1 MANPDLI
8 LYGGKVFPRADQRS
22 GAEAVAVWNGRVTDV
37 GTNDDILGLRARSV
51 ETIDLRNRV
60 VIPGMS
66 DCHVHLLWYGLF
78 LRSLDLTGRHS
89 LLEIQR
95 AVGAT
100 IKSLR
105 KNDWVI
111 GRGWDQEKLRER
123 RFPSRG
129 DFTRFVSHPILLKR
143 ICGHVAVA
151 NDLALSKAGI
161 GRDTADPQGGQI
173 GRDPAGELTGV
184 LKEGAI
190 ELVERLVPRGEA
202 EVRDALVLAAD
213 RLLRLGLTSLHCIVE
228 NSLELKVLHQLKNE
242 GRIRQSIYAIL
253 PLGLLDKALG
263 MGLVGDSH
271 GRGFCVGG
279 VKVYLD
285 GSLGART
292 AALLEPYTDDAENL
306 GMLRES
312 SEDLAGIVEKASG
325 SGFQLC
331 VHAIGDRAVEAAVKV
346 FERCSARHGRR
357 ALRHRIE
364 HSSLTPLKLIPKMK
378 RAGVVVSAQP
388 RFVYSDSWA
397 LQRLGPRRA
406 RFLYPFRSLLR
417 AGIPLA
423 FGSDCPTE
431 DPNPFEGIWS
441 AVARPGS
448 TSSQRISVSEALA
461 AYTRGSAFASFSD
474 GELGS
479 LQPGKMADMAV
490 VSQDPFTCRPSQ
502 LRDIRVLNT
511 IVAGEIIA

>member
-1 MANPDLI
+1 M
-8 LYGGKVFPRADQRS
+8 FPQADQRS

-37 GTNDDILGLRARSV
+37 GTNDDVLRLRARSV
-51 ETIDLRNRV
+51 KTINLRNRV

-78 LRSLDLTGRHS
+78 LRTLDLTGTRS
-89 LLEIQR
+89 VLEVQR

-100 IKSLR
+100 VKSLR
-105 KNDWVI
+105 KDDWVI

-123 RFPSRG
+123 RFLNRRDLAS
-129 DFTRFVSHPILLKR
+129 FFSHPVFLKR
-143 ICGHVAVA
+143 ICGHAAVA
-151 NDLALSKAGI
+151 NDAALSMAGI
-161 GRDTADPQGGQI
+161 GRDTVDPEGGEI
-173 GRDPAGELTGV
+173 ERDPAGEPTGI
-184 LKEGAI
+184 LKESAI
-190 ELVERLVPRGEA
+190 DLVERLVPRGEA
-202 EVRDALVLAAD
+202 EVRDALVLAAG

-228 NSLELKVLHQLKNE
+228 NSLELKLLHQLKNE

-253 PLGLLDKALG
+253 PLNLLDRASE
-263 MGLVGDSH
+263 MGLVGD
-271 GRGFCVGG
+271 RGADGFRVGG

-292 AALLEPYTDDAENL
+292 AALFEPYSDDPGNL
-306 GMLRES
+306 GILRES
-312 SEDLAGIVEKASG
+312 SEDLAGIVEKASE

-346 FERCSARHGRR
+346 FQMYSTRPGRGV
-357 ALRHRIE
+357 LRHRIE
-364 HSSLTPLKLIPKMK
+364 HSSLTPLKLFPGMK

-397 LQRLGPRRA
+397 LQRLGPRRV

-441 AVARPGS
+441 AVTRPGS
-448 TSSQRISVSEALA
+448 TSSQRISVCEALA

-479 LQPGKMADMAV
+479 LQPGKRADMSV
-490 VSQDPFTCRPSQ
+490 VNQNPFTCRPNQ
-502 LRDIRVLNT
+502 LRDIKVLKT
-511 IVAGEIIA
+511 IVAGEIVT